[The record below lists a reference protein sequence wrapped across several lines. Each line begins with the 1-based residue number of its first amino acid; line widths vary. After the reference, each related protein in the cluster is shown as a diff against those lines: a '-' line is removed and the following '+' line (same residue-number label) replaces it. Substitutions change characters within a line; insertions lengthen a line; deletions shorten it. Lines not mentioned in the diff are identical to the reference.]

1 MVDPFA
7 ITSRERLKY
16 EEQFKSLQPVN
27 GIVTGLQAR
36 GFFLQSQL
44 PTMVL
49 GQIWALADT
58 DADGKMNL
66 NEFSIACKLI
76 NLKLRGLEIPQA
88 VPPTLLASL
97 ANVGGTPTRT
107 PTTGMSPL
115 DPMKSIIQAGGGPP
129 PKPPQPIIPP
139 QSVPQAII
147 PQMAGAAVQ
156 PPMMMPMA
164 GAMPTMVPAVP
175 LIPSQPLIGQTAA
188 MPIQQPPA
196 VIPMTQPAMMGGYM
210 QQPLIPGMGMGAAI
224 PPVVP
229 VQPIQPQQPL
239 MAGIDLPLLDL
250 GGVPPVVA
258 PTIAAAPA
266 PKIPAGPTPPQSAA
280 PSRPMSISDKSPSL
294 DSP

>member
-27 GIVTGLQAR
+27 GIVTGMQAK

-44 PTMVL
+44 PGLVL

-76 NLKLRGLEIPQA
+76 NLKLRGLEIPKT

-107 PTTGMSPL
+107 PTAGMSPM
-115 DPMKSIIQAGGGPP
+115 DPMKSMIQSSGPP

-139 QSVPQAII
+139 HSVPQAII
-147 PQMAGAAVQ
+147 PQMGGMVQ

-164 GAMPTMVPAVP
+164 GGMPTMIPAAAAPPTMPIQPV
-175 LIPSQPLIGQTAA
+175 IPSQPM
-188 MPIQQPPA
+188 MPPSI
-196 VIPMTQPAMMGGYM
+196 IPMTQPPMVGGYM
-210 QQPLIPGMGMGAAI
+210 QQPLIPGMGAGM

-229 VQPIQPQQPL
+229 PQPVVAPQQPL
-239 MAGIDLPLLDL
+239 LAGLDLPLLDF
-250 GGVPPVVA
+250 GGGANTV
-258 PTIAAAPA
+258 AAPVAA
-266 PKIPAGPTPPQSAA
+266 PKIPAGPSPPQSA
-280 PSRPMSISDKSPSL
+280 PSSRPMSISDKSPSL